1 MVRPLPLAE
10 QEFAGWR
17 YVSLKPTA
25 ADRSDAPP
33 RNDVAEAQHVSR
45 MQSEQG
51 DIGRLRRE
59 EKEERQKAAKN
70 VPMEHTFYERR
81 ALAMA
86 ALASSSSSSASTR
99 YVAPPPPKAPFRSI
113 TLALDT
119 TIALGKKAKKLQRTL
134 TGARAVAAVAHARCP
149 FVSSRLPLTLYVPPP
164 VPAPPPF
171 CPCALLFTY
180 VRALPAAMDQKAE
193 QMADQLDTI
202 QWHRTPVVLPSDLR
216 RAKNAAADLS
226 DVTYEQALWR
236 GARRAAVQPVFGMAP
251 APEEPKVEWRVPLT
265 SLAKARARGEMPMW
279 S

>member
-1 MVRPLPLAE
+1 MALPAPLLRSAVSSPLSPPHLTRRPRSLLLFSPTGVVRPLPLAE

-149 FVSSRLPLTLYVPPP
+149 FVSSRLPLTLYVHPPRTCPSPFLPLRP
-164 VPAPPPF
+164 VIYLRACAARSHGPKGRADGRPAGHHSVAPHAGGP
-171 CPCALLFTY
+171 AE
-180 VRALPAAMDQKAE
+180 RPAARKE
-193 QMADQLDTI
+193 C
-202 QWHRTPVVLPSDLR
+202 
-216 RAKNAAADLS
+216 
-226 DVTYEQALWR
+226 
-236 GARRAAVQPVFGMAP
+236 GG
-251 APEEPKVEWRVPLT
+251 
-265 SLAKARARGEMPMW
+265 
-279 S
+279 